1 MINLTR
7 AILLALT
14 TTLTACGTL
23 TTIKDGGVVGLGEW
37 NQEPQKIAIYPGV
50 MSDVGHVL
58 QHGEWYRI
66 IDFPLSFAAD
76 TVLLPYTMI
85 STITEDNNKA
95 EQAQQLQQPQ
105 SATVSEK

>member
-1 MINLTR
+1 MINLKHS
-7 AILLALT
+7 ILLFSLI
-14 TTLTACGTL
+14 LSGCGTL
-23 TTIKDGGVVGLGEW
+23 TTLKDGGVKDLGAW

-66 IDFPLSFAAD
+66 IDFPISFAAD